1 MRILL
6 TNDDGIDSEG
16 LLALHRALSPAHD
29 VAIIAPDRNWSI
41 SGHNKTMDRPLRVT
55 ERHWEGISGWATD
68 GTPADCV
75 SLAAL
80 GFLGYK
86 PDLLVAGINKGP
98 NLGNDITYSGTVTAA
113 MEGIISEM
121 PSIAVSIED
130 YVNWQFDTAAA
141 FIARLVGQVEAHG
154 LPAGVLLNVNVPNL
168 PAAEVQ
174 GVEVTRLGRRIYRDV
189 LTKRTD
195 PRGRP
200 YYWIGGEIPQSH
212 LDEGTDAYALSQSR
226 ISVTPIHL
234 DLTNHRLLDT
244 IRQWDLT

>member
-16 LLALHRALSPAHD
+16 LLALHQALSPAHE

-55 ERHWEGISGWATD
+55 ERQWAGISGWATD

-113 MEGIISEM
+113 MEGIIAEL
-121 PSIAVSIED
+121 PSIAVSMED
-130 YVNWQFDTAAA
+130 YSDWHFATAGA
-141 FIARLVGQVEAHG
+141 FIARLVRQVEAHG

-168 PAAEVQ
+168 AAAAVKGVQ
-174 GVEVTRLGRRIYRDV
+174 VTRLGRRIYRDV

-212 LDEGTDAYALSQSR
+212 MDEGTDAYAVGQGY

-234 DLTNHRLLDT
+234 DLTNHHLLET